1 MTEYIINTLVF
12 LFITAVDICIAKAK
26 FNLTVTFFKDRVIV
40 YASVPVFTDIE
51 NKRTDTT
58 FYLLMNL

>member
-1 MTEYIINTLVF
+1 MAETELKYLQTF
-12 LFITAVDICIAKAK
+12 FITAVDICIAKAK
-26 FNLTVTFFKDRVIV
+26 INLTVTFFKDRVIV
-40 YASVPVFTDIE
+40 YASVPVFTNIE